1 MTFIT
6 QVRVLLRTFKRHRW
20 QFLLLVVFGML
31 GAVLEGIG
39 INAAIPLVSFFTGVH
54 SGPTDFISQT
64 IESIFNFLHIPFTF
78 RYLLGFILSL
88 FLLRAL
94 VVALFG
100 YVRGRVSADFMG
112 IESADMLTRALRAS
126 WPFLLRQKIGT
137 LQATL
142 VRDIQQTA
150 SLLEV
155 SAQAVQSFS
164 GFCMYLLVAVNI
176 SPLMTLCTV
185 VGGGVLLFV
194 VRPLLKRTQLAIRE
208 YLDTEKNYTQF
219 LNEHLVGMKAVKA
232 AGMEERALESGN
244 RLVQRLREL
253 TIRMALIRS
262 ISGSLFQPFSLVFV
276 IILFA
281 ITYQSPDFSIVSF
294 AATLYLIQK
303 IFTYLESGQSA
314 LHIVSELVPYAENVE
329 KFKNLFAEHKEAAV
343 VGTDAFKFTQDIT
356 FEHVSF
362 SYTKDKEVLSDVH
375 FSIPKGTT
383 VGLIGPSG
391 AGKTSVADVLLRLF
405 EPTQGKV
412 LIDGKP
418 ISDISIE
425 SWRQHTGYVSQ
436 DVFLLN
442 ASIEENIRFYRPE
455 LTQEEIHAS
464 AKKANCYEFIQSL
477 PEQFQT
483 VVGDR
488 GVFLSGGQRQRIVL
502 ARALATAP
510 ELLILDEATSALDA
524 ESEEVIQEAI
534 QGLHGSM
541 TVLVIAHRLTTVE
554 DADLLVVLDQGRI
567 VETGSPAELLA
578 QPESYFAKQYQHGLR

>member
-1 MTFIT
+1 MTFSM
-6 QVRVLLRTFKRHRW
+6 QVRVLFRTFKRHRW

-54 SGPTDFISQT
+54 SGPTDFISKT
-64 IESIFNFLHIPFTF
+64 IESVFGFFYIPFTF
-78 RYLLGFILSL
+78 RYLLGFILGL

-100 YVRGRVSADFMG
+100 YIRGRVSADFMG
-112 IESADMLTRALRAS
+112 IESTEMLTRALRAS

-164 GFCMYLLVAVNI
+164 GFCMYLLIAMNI

-185 VGGGVLLFV
+185 VGGMVLLFV
-194 VRPLLKRTQLAIRE
+194 VRPLLKRTQVAIRE
-208 YLDTEKNYTQF
+208 YLATEKNYTQF
-219 LNEHLVGMKAVKA
+219 LHEHLLGMKTVKA
-232 AGMEERALESGN
+232 AGMEERALQMGS

-329 KFKNLFAEHKEAAV
+329 KFKTLFAEHKEV
-343 VGTDAFKFTQDIT
+343 STNGTGAFKFTKELT
-356 FEHVSF
+356 FDHVSF
-362 SYTKDKEVLSDVH
+362 SYTEEREVLSDVH
-375 FSIPKGTT
+375 FAIPRGKT

-391 AGKTSVADVLLRLF
+391 AGKTSVADILLRLF
-405 EPTQGKV
+405 EPTRGRV

-418 ISDISIE
+418 ISDVSLE

-436 DVFLLN
+436 DIFLLN

-455 LTQEEIHAS
+455 LTQEAVIAA
-464 AKKANCYEFIQSL
+464 AKKANCYEFIESL
-477 PEQFQT
+477 PEQFAT

-488 GVFLSGGQRQRIVL
+488 GVLLSGGQRQRIAL

-510 ELLILDEATSALDA
+510 ELLILDEATSALDSG
-524 ESEEVIQEAI
+524 SEDVIQEAI
-534 QGLHGSM
+534 QGLRGSV

-554 DADLLVVLDQGRI
+554 NADLLVVLDQGKV
-567 VETGSPAELLA
+567 VETGSPKELLA
-578 QPESYFAKQYQHGLR
+578 QPNSYFARQYQVRS